1 MHKPNA
7 RRSQAPTAASGMASG
22 IPLCRAECR
31 SAKFASPRSRNPRPS
46 TSKPAQSGTK
56 RMHKPN
62 VRRSQRPVAHH
73 RSGQDVGLRDSRT
86 LPIGLNAPT
95 PRNGGNSRRTANRSL
110 RGAIVYR
117 LGHRPFKAERRVRFP
132 LALYEKRGFIE
143 ISAAFKS
150 RRGPFGVP
158 SNHERLLTIH
168 SRRSPKAFTASFV
181 ASIMTCE

>member
-1 MHKPNA
+1 
-7 RRSQAPTAASGMASG
+7 
-22 IPLCRAECR
+22 
-31 SAKFASPRSRNPRPS
+31 
-46 TSKPAQSGTK
+46 
-56 RMHKPN
+56 
-62 VRRSQRPVAHH
+62 VAHH